1 MTYTCRPLTLPS
13 DMCRVIHVG
22 WWCYPVRSV
31 VCLDAYVRM
40 HTHARMR
47 THTEICEHTLTTCV
61 VWLDVCAMAHVW
73 VCHDSYSRPLTLPG
87 TTCKGQDSCMCAPWR
102 IYVLWLPHV
111 CAMTRSCRP
120 LMLSST
126 FTDWHHS
133 FTCVPCCIRA
143 CVIRSCMCHDEFMCA
158 VTHLCRPLQPL
169 CTSVTYLRDTKHLYT
184 SLVYR
189 VAKTHKMP

>member
-73 VCHDSYSRPLTLPG
+73 VCHDSYMSAVDITWYYVEGTRFMHVCAMTHICAVTSPRLCHDSFMSAVDAIQYFYWLTPLIYVCAMLH
-87 TTCKGQDSCMCAPWR
+87 TCVRNSLVHVPWR
-102 IYVLWLPHV
+102 IYV
-111 CAMTRSCRP
+111 CR
-120 LMLSST
+120 
-126 FTDWHHS
+126 DS
-133 FTCVPCCIRA
+133 FVSAVPA
-143 CVIRSCMCHDEFMCA
+143 A
-158 VTHLCRPLQPL
+158 
-169 CTSVTYLRDTKHLYT
+169 LY
-184 SLVYR
+184 
-189 VAKTHKMP
+189 